1 MINQV
6 ITEPELVGRSNHLE
20 DVLANG
26 NYEEYCRQK
35 ADQMPDQNGRYIWYF
50 LKANF
55 DANPRSEMLNLLGY
69 SPEDMEAKFGKYLP
83 KEAEQTDGI
92 DKGIGVCQVFT
103 LIYLSL
109 RNTSSI
115 IHYNFSNMTYSP
127 IHRK

>member
-1 MINQV
+1 M

-55 DANPRSEMLNLLGY
+55 DANPRTEMLNLLGY
-69 SPEDMEAKFGKYLP
+69 SPDDMETKFGKYLP
-83 KEAEQTDGI
+83 KEAEQNDGI
-92 DKGIGVCQVFT
+92 DKGIGVCFDI
-103 LIYLSL
+103 LY
-109 RNTSSI
+109 
-115 IHYNFSNMTYSP
+115 
-127 IHRK
+127 

>member
-1 MINQV
+1 MIGQV

-55 DANPRSEMLNLLGY
+55 DANPRTEMLNLLGY
-69 SPEDMEAKFGKYLP
+69 SPDDMEAKFGKYLP
-83 KEAEQTDGI
+83 KEAELNDGII
-92 DKGIGVCQVFT
+92 DKGIGVCVEI
-103 LIYLSL
+103 L
-109 RNTSSI
+109 
-115 IHYNFSNMTYSP
+115 YNFSLITLNFTNQSYSNQMNSL
-127 IHRK
+127 IHRR